1 MGEST
6 ETPADYLIA
15 QAYAF
20 WRTKGSSVTVVRKI
34 ICEVALRAE
43 DAFDAETL
51 LARCRCEDSQISL
64 STVYRTLGHLVEARV
79 LHEVQGVGEK
89 KCYAPATS
97 QYAGQSH
104 VVCQDCKQVFPL
116 EDPCLVLREGA
127 LARKQ
132 GFSPKNVSL
141 RLEAS
146 CDQLNELGI
155 CDRKKNGSD
164 KGAKSG
170 QGS

>member
-1 MGEST
+1 MAEAAES
-6 ETPADYLIA
+6 PSDYLIA
-15 QAYAF
+15 QAYAY

-34 ICEVALRAE
+34 ICEVALRAA

-51 LARCRCEDSQISL
+51 LARCRREDSQISL
-64 STVYRTLGHLVEARV
+64 STVYRTLGHLVDAHV
-79 LHEVQGVGEK
+79 LHEVQGPGEK
-89 KCYAPATS
+89 KCYAPANAG
-97 QYAGQSH
+97 QPGQSH

-146 CDQLNELGI
+146 CDQLTELGI
-155 CDRKKNGSD
+155 CDRKKDEGNKD
-164 KGAKSG
+164 KKPAK
-170 QGS
+170 